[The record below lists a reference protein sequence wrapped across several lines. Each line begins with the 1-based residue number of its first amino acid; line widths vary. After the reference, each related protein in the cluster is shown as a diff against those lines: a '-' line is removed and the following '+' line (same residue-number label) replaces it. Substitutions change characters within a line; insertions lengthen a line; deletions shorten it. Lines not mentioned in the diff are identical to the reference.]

1 VNEDLQ
7 GKLIEYKD
15 LNNHLEYS
23 WQHKYEQLSKD
34 REIVVETLK
43 NGSEKALVILKTEY
57 EIKINDLKK
66 QCKED
71 ITRIDMLR

>member
-23 WQHKYEQLSKD
+23 WQHKYEQLQKD

-57 EIKINDLKK
+57 ESKINDLKK
-66 QCKED
+66 
-71 ITRIDMLR
+71 